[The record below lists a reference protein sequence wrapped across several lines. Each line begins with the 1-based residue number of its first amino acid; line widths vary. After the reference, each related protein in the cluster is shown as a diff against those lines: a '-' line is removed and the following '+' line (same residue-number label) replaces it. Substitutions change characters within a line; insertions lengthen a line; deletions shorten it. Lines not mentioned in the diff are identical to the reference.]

1 MSFAGKVWRLLVGIK
16 DGMVLLFMLLFF
28 VALFSLLSARPSPG
42 QIREGAL
49 LIELDGSVV
58 EESSRTDPPQSLIS
72 RQLPAGEFPTR
83 DPVPAPE
90 AAATT
95 KRIQAVVVNLIASVG
110 GHGKGV

>member
-28 VALFSLLSARPSPG
+28 MALFSLLSARPSPG

-58 EESSRTDPPQSLIS
+58 EERSKIDPLQALIS
-72 RQLPAGEFPTR
+72 QQLPAGEFQ
-83 DPVPAPE
+83 A
-90 AAATT
+90 
-95 KRIQAVVVNLIASVG
+95 RILG
-110 GHGKGV
+110 YCLC